1 MSGLGAAR
9 GPATQENRYTPE
21 EREALGRMAI
31 FILNGNE
38 FEPQH
43 AKIVLN
49 IMAGME
55 QELKRLKAEGRTPAE
70 GS

>member
-1 MSGLGAAR
+1 
-9 GPATQENRYTPE
+9 
-21 EREALGRMAI
+21 MAI
-31 FILNGNE
+31 FILNGEE

-55 QELKRLKAEGRTPAE
+55 QELKRLKGGTPASAEGGETK
-70 GS
+70 